1 MRNRE
6 STPAVTGKRERIT
19 RPEASPGSIDIE
31 LLKIAQRVGPKLDA
45 AHANPIKT
53 PLIVEVSSGVN
64 LCPMTIF
71 AACPPLM
78 KKPVSARKLK
88 V

>member
-1 MRNRE
+1 VRKRE
-6 STPAVTGKRERIT
+6 SPPAASGKRERIA
-19 RPEASPGSIDIE
+19 RPEARPGSAFIE
-31 LLKIAQRVGPKLDA
+31 LRRKAQRVGPKLDA

-53 PLIVEVSSGVN
+53 PLMVEVSSGAT

-71 AACPPLM
+71 AACPPFTR
-78 KKPVSARKLK
+78 KPASARKIK